1 MMNDLSRQPMIDPF
15 LNFILLDDF
24 LPV

>member
-1 MMNDLSRQPMIDPF
+1 MNDLSRQPMIDPF